1 MFEIIIKLHKTDFVI
16 YELFLLYSI
25 VWWYW
30 TLFMDGAKKWSEGVL
45 KFHWGTAGVKIMTR
59 PIVWKIFMTVF
70 LLGTLGGGYGIIL
83 NKIKNF

>member
-1 MFEIIIKLHKTDFVI
+1 
-16 YELFLLYSI
+16 
-25 VWWYW
+25 
-30 TLFMDGAKKWSEGVL
+30 MDGAKKWSEGVL